1 MATKLRLQRHGRK
14 GKAIFTIVA
23 ADSKVKRDG
32 KYIAKI
38 GQYNPNTNPATIDLN
53 FDAALTWMM
62 NGAQPSDTVRAILSY
77 KGVLYKKHLLEGVK
91 KGALTEEQAEAKFEA
106 WMQEKANKI
115 EGKKGS
121 LADAKAKAKAAQLDA
136 ERSSVEA
143 KAAAAAQAAAA
154 EATAE
159 VEAEAAEETAEEA
172 STEEAPAAEGEEN
185 TEA

>member
-14 GKAIFTIVA
+14 GKPIFTIVA

-38 GQYNPNTNPATIDLN
+38 GQYNPNTNPATIDLD
-53 FDAALTWMM
+53 FDAALTWMQ

-91 KGALTEEQAEAKFEA
+91 KGALTLEQVEAKFDA
-106 WMQEKANKI
+106 WLQDK
-115 EGKKGS
+115 EGKIVGKKEN
-121 LADAKAKAKAAQLDA
+121 LASAKASAKAAQLEA
-136 ERSSVEA
+136 EKAAVEA
-143 KAAAAAQAAAA
+143 KAAAAVQAVEAAAVEEVVE
-154 EATAE
+154 EAPATE
-159 VEAEAAEETAEEA
+159 EAA
-172 STEEAPAAEGEEN
+172 EEAPAAEASEEN